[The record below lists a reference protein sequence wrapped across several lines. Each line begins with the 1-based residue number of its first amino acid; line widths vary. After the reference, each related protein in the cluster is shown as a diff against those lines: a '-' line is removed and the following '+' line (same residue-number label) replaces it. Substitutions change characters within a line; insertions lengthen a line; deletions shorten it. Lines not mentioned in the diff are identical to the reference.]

1 MCTLILNA
9 MLRELETKQGCVK
22 YKLQQNKRYPL
33 QLRTTDLTLDIAL
46 SKFKKK
52 IFNIKQYTVT

>member
-52 IFNIKQYTVT
+52 SSI